1 MGFVFLFMFFLLS
14 IIDSVIGKRLEPG
27 YNLAESDG
35 RVKFRIGGIL
45 IVILFLGSA
54 YTLFDIDNVNHTKWL
69 LISFMFSFWG
79 FQSFME
85 WKYVEGKKYKLSL
98 VLMVVSVIATFGIFF
113 TYEKITKTT
122 FGEEVSKYIGE
133 TEKIDKIE
141 VTAMTFVQK
150 KGYMNNKTTITDQS
164 LIHRFIT
171 EPSDMNLM
179 KTRFGSGLG
188 YFVTAY
194 IGKDAYSLVIT
205 ESELQIEDK
214 SYVIKGENKLL
225 CLIENGQ
232 LEWVEE

>member
-1 MGFVFLFMFFLLS
+1 MGLIILLMFWLLS

-27 YNLAESDG
+27 YNVAESDG
-35 RVKFRIGGIL
+35 RVRFRVGGLL

-54 YTLFDIDNVNHTKWL
+54 YTLFDIENMNHVKWL
-69 LISFMFSFWG
+69 LIFFMISIWG

-98 VLMVVSVIATFGIFF
+98 VLMAVSVVATFGIFF
-113 TYEKITKTT
+113 TYEKIMSTT
-122 FGEEVSKYIGE
+122 YGEEISKYIGE

-141 VTAMTFVQK
+141 VTSMTFVQK
-150 KGYMNNKTTITDQS
+150 KGYMNKNATITDQS

-179 KTRFGSGLG
+179 KTRFGPGLG
-188 YFVTAY
+188 YFVTVY
-194 IGKDAYSLVIT
+194 IDEDVYSLVVT
-205 ESELQIEDK
+205 ESELRIEDK
-214 SYVIKGENKLL
+214 SYEIEGENKLL
-225 CLIENGQ
+225 NLIENEQ